1 MLSDL
6 YCGTGTIGLFVGG
19 KSLVGVEINES
30 AIHDANI
37 NKDLNNIS
45 NDCSYSP
52 IHIPSIYFEDINTPE
67 KINELDST
75 YTADGNNYNVGSVD
89 KDGFIVRLFKLL
101 YPGCETPFKY
111 IRVVMCYG
119 LMKMEDLIESNDL
132 IPLSKNM

>member
-1 MLSDL
+1 MADIQNLRISVHASDVAAKLVDQCCFPDALSATKFAMA
-6 YCGTGTIGLFVGG
+6 Y
-19 KSLVGVEINES
+19 
-30 AIHDANI
+30 AI
-37 NKDLNNIS
+37 KF
-45 NDCSYSP
+45 
-52 IHIPSIYFEDINTPE
+52 YFEDINTPE

-132 IPLSKNM
+132 IPLSKNT